1 MPYYGFLWSVA
12 SVRHAGFNYELLSCI
27 TKFPSF
33 KNTLLS
39 VKLELSF
46 DYQTWAIWMYKNRKC
61 LETSKDIFNSK
72 PVCTC

>member
-1 MPYYGFLWSVA
+1 MVFFGQLQVSGMQVY
-12 SVRHAGFNYELLSCI
+12 YELLSCI

-46 DYQTWAIWMYKNRKC
+46 DYHLGNMDLHEQEMIRDLKRY
-61 LETSKDIFNSK
+61 L
-72 PVCTC
+72 